1 MQGARSAVRA
11 NDGRRFNGRV
21 AVQAVAMHVGLVQT
35 LAGAVVFLIY
45 ARCEHFTFGAVVTVW
60 KRAGGVSLG
69 MFIFI
74 ASERAVRRG
83 VLPEKARGRI
93 VVHEYGHS
101 VQSLILGPLYLP
113 VIGLPSIIWAGA
125 PSLCEK
131 RRRGGI
137 SYYSFRTER
146 IANRPG
152 ELATGKPSMENIDVE
167 ACNDGNKA

>member
-1 MQGARSAVRA
+1 M
-11 NDGRRFNGRV
+11 GRWLFRLW
-21 AVQAVAMHVGLVQT
+21 QCTWGLVQT
-35 LAGAVVFLIY
+35 LAGAVMFLVY
-45 ARCEHFTFGAVVTVW
+45 VRCEHFSFRGAVVTVW

-74 ASERAVRRG
+74 ANERAVRRG
-83 VLPEKARGRI
+83 IPPDEARRRI

-125 PSLCEK
+125 PFLCER

-137 SYYSFRTER
+137 SYYSFWTER
-146 IANRPG
+146 LANRLG
-152 ELATGKPSMENIDVE
+152 ELATGMPSMETIDVE

>member
-1 MQGARSAVRA
+1 M
-11 NDGRRFNGRV
+11 GRRLFRLW
-21 AVQAVAMHVGLVQT
+21 QCTWGLVQT

-45 ARCEHFTFGAVVTVW
+45 ARCEHFSFGGAVVTVW

-83 VLPEKARGRI
+83 IPHEEVRERI

-125 PSLCEK
+125 PCFCEK

-137 SYYSFRTER
+137 SYYSFWTER
-146 IANRPG
+146 LANRLG
-152 ELATGKPSMENIDVE
+152 ELATGRRSMENIDVE
-167 ACNDGNKA
+167 VRNDGNKA